1 MTMPRESLICTEKN
15 TTQDE
20 YRKKCDAFV
29 EQHYKKLRSYALF
42 TTHRDVDRA
51 EDLLQRVIII
61 LLEGRTEVTFEK
73 GSLKYI
79 QNMIYNQ
86 YRNDCTKE
94 RIRMQ
99 HNYTLCTSEESP
111 KGDHSYSGEF
121 KEDLLYLLKHLTE
134 RERQL
139 IEWQLDGLTMTQMI
153 PLMDTPLSKGRI
165 HQIIK
170 GAREKMRVAAEAL
183 LQAETSSGQG

>member
-1 MTMPRESLICTEKN
+1 MTTPRESLTSTESMS
-15 TTQDE
+15 DE
-20 YRKKCDAFV
+20 YRKKCDVFV
-29 EQHYKKLRSYALF
+29 EQHYKKLLSYALYA
-42 TTHRDVDRA
+42 THRDKDKA
-51 EDLLQRVIII
+51 EDLLQRVIIT

-111 KGDHSYSGEF
+111 KGDRSYSTEF
-121 KEDLLYLLKHLTE
+121 KEDLPYLLRHLT
-134 RERQL
+134 RQERQF
-139 IEWQLDGLTMTQMI
+139 IEWQLDGLTMPQMI

-183 LQAETSSGQG
+183 LQAETSGGQG

>member
-1 MTMPRESLICTEKN
+1 MMTPKESLTSTEN
-15 TTQDE
+15 VSDE

-29 EQHYKKLRSYALF
+29 EQHYKKLHSYARYA
-42 TTHRDVDRA
+42 THRDVDKA
-51 EDLLQRVIII
+51 DDLLQRVIIT
-61 LLEGRTEVTFEK
+61 LLEGRTGVTFEK

-86 YRNDCTKE
+86 YRNECTKE

-99 HNYTLCTSEESP
+99 HNYTLCTSEDDP
-111 KGDHSYSGEF
+111 KGDRSYSAEF
-121 KEDLLYLLKHLTE
+121 KEDLPYLLKCLTK

-139 IEWQLDGLTMTQMI
+139 IEWQLDGLTMPQMI
-153 PLMDTPLSKGRI
+153 HLMDTPLTKGRI

-170 GAREKMRVAAEAL
+170 GAREKMRAVAEAL